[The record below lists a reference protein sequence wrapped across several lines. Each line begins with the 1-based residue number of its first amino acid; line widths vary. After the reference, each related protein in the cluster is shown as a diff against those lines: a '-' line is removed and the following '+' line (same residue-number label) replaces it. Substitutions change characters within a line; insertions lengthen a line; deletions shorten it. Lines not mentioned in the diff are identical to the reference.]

1 MSTFLSKDVLAGLE
15 AAQKTDLKKKN
26 RFRVEFNKKHYPVI
40 RLTKSGF
47 CVEAEKAPTI
57 RGLVDLYDRDIHL
70 KQCLIVAAKE
80 ENGIVHFDYKR
91 NTTTQTFAPKDFFQE
106 NKVVALLPRLL

>member
-26 RFRVEFNKKHYPVI
+26 RFRIEFNKEYYPVI

-47 CVEAEKAPTI
+47 CVEAEKAPMI
-57 RGLVDLYDRDIHL
+57 RGLVDLYDREKHL

-91 NTTTQTFAPKDFFQE
+91 NTTTQTSAPKDFFQE
-106 NKVVALLPRLL
+106 NKVVALLPHLL

>member
-15 AAQKTDLKKKN
+15 VAQTTDLKKKN
-26 RFRVEFNKKHYPVI
+26 CFRVEFNKKHYPVL
-40 RLTKSGF
+40 RLTKNGF
-47 CVEAEKAPTI
+47 CVEAEKAPMI
-57 RGLVDLYDRDIHL
+57 RGLVDLYDRDKHL
-70 KQCLIVAAKE
+70 QQCLIVAAKE

-91 NTTTQTFAPKDFFQE
+91 ITTTQTSAPKDFFQE

>member
-1 MSTFLSKDVLAGLE
+1 MTTFLSKDVLAGLE

-26 RFRVEFNKKHYPVI
+26 RFRVEFNKKYYPVI
-40 RLTKSGF
+40 SLTKSGF
-47 CVEAEKAPTI
+47 CVAAEMASML
-57 RGLVDLYDRDIHL
+57 RGLLDLYDRDKHL

-91 NTTTQTFAPKDFFQE
+91 NTTTQTSAPKDFYQE
-106 NKVVALLPRLL
+106 NKVAALVPSLL

>member
-15 AAQKTDLKKKN
+15 ATQTTDLNKKN
-26 RFRVEFNKKHYPVI
+26 RFRVEFNNKHYPVI

-47 CVEAEKAPTI
+47 CVEAEKAVMI
-57 RGLVDLYDRDIHL
+57 RGLVDLYDRDKYL

-91 NTTTQTFAPKDFFQE
+91 NTNTQTSAPKDFFQE
-106 NKVVALLPRLL
+106 NKVVALLPHLL

>member
-26 RFRVEFNKKHYPVI
+26 RFRVEFNKKNYPVVK
-40 RLTKSGF
+40 LTKSGF
-47 CVEAEKAPTI
+47 CVEAENAPMI
-57 RGLVDLYDRDIHL
+57 RGLVDLYDRDKHL

-91 NTTTQTFAPKDFFQE
+91 NTTTQTSAPKDFFQE
-106 NKVVALLPRLL
+106 NKVVGLLPHLL

>member
-15 AAQKTDLKKKN
+15 VAQTTDLKKKN
-26 RFRVEFNKKHYPVI
+26 CFRVEFNKKHYPVI
-40 RLTKSGF
+40 RLKKNGF
-47 CVEAEKAPTI
+47 CIEAEKSPMI
-57 RGLVDLYDRDIHL
+57 RGLVDLYDRDKHL

-91 NTTTQTFAPKDFFQE
+91 KTTTQTSAPKDFFQE
-106 NKVVALLPRLL
+106 NKVVALLPHLL